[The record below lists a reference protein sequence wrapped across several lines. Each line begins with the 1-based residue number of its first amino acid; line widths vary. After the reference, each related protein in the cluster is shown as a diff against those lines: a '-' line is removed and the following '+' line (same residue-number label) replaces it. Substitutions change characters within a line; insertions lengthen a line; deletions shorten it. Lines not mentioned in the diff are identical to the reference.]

1 MRRLTTLLLAA
12 SSWAAAQCDQIQ
24 LKPSSD
30 YAWLIASGAP
40 VYQVKKNGAS
50 AGELRSAQSFLLH
63 GEGDGS
69 PIEASGVTDEPGR
82 FGSSFSVAAN
92 GRLAFPREA
101 ALNLREGAIEMWVA
115 AKRDGGDPVYAARD
129 HTLFLYRAP
138 NGDDL
143 RVTQSRTAGVL
154 YGGGTVQKQWQSAYG
169 GLATTRAWRAGEWH
183 HVLFTWS
190 AGGNFMRFYVDGAL
204 TADTNEKRYWAPEAS
219 ADRFTLGA
227 DEYLLDE
234 VRIFNR
240 PMDTAEARL
249 LASRSEAPRDYEA
262 WLPVASLAAGDRL
275 SIQSESCTAAFHYE
289 GVPLFDAGPLST
301 LLPPETTQ
309 LDFTVSTLRAAECR
323 YSVNRA
329 AGWEEMK
336 PFTGGQGGT
345 VHTVTF
351 EDLSPD
357 TLTVNSVRIR
367 CDSAPDFELVQ
378 RYRSIPRVNPKFPR
392 TGNLWGTGQIRP
404 RGLEHAARIDLHLGS
419 SFTPAEIRRLRQLN
433 PDILVLTSI
442 NTVENS
448 GLPEDYY
455 LHDTTGRRIE
465 VWPGTYRLNLTK
477 RYVAEF
483 QARWAYQQIVD
494 SGLMVDGCFFDN
506 FFTSQSWLRADI
518 HGRAVQL
525 DANED
530 GKPDD
535 PAWLDREWKAGV
547 YHELEKWREL
557 MPHALASGHLPR
569 PPSREFTSIFNGDSI
584 GFMTADVIES
594 KRPFADLWSAYND
607 WWRIGREPVVVM
619 VESSPHDQIAY
630 GYDYSPMQK
639 IPPSTLEFARTYYP
653 NVRFGLAFTLMND
666 GFFAHEFGDTWHGN
680 DWWYDELDFDLGY
693 PLGAA
698 RRVQVEGF
706 EQTDRIVN
714 GGFEQPLEGSWV
726 LSVSAAAGA
735 AATLARDT
743 NSAAEGSASARIT
756 VSNAGAGTDWHI
768 DFNQRNRSLTAGV
781 SYDLE
786 FWAKADRPRTI
797 TLSAQK
803 GSPDWRNYGLSKRL
817 EIDPEWRR
825 YSVTFEA
832 RETVD
837 DSRVQFFL
845 GAAAGAVWIDGVRL
859 VEHPPEVWRRDFDNG
874 VTLLNGTRKRMT
886 VKLEQGLRRLTGEQA
901 AMHESIVDDS
911 SPGFSASDD
920 WKKAAYDSGEWKS
933 AGPFFHDW
941 GDGCRQNDG
950 TSGAAEFDLDLR
962 EDDTYTLTAW
972 WPAGPQARDWSKR
985 VVFEVVADGQIVAT
999 RAFDQ
1004 SSGGDEWHEIATVAL
1019 RRSTRPVVR
1028 VRNEG
1033 SGPAIADAIHVR
1045 SARRF
1050 NDGSAADSVTLEP
1063 MDGIV
1068 LRK

>member
-1 MRRLTTLLLAA
+1 MRRLTALFLTA

-24 LKPSSD
+24 FRPSTD

-40 VYQVKKNGAS
+40 SYQLKRNGVP
-50 AGELRSAQSFLLH
+50 AGELRSPQSFVLH
-63 GEGDGS
+63 GEGDGTPLES
-69 PIEASGVTDEPGR
+69 AGVAHEPGR
-82 FGSSFSVAAN
+82 AGSAFRVASGGRYSFA
-92 GRLAFPREA
+92 REGS
-101 ALNLREGAIEMWVA
+101 LNLSEGAIEMWVA
-115 AKRDGGDPVYAARD
+115 ARQDGNDSVYAARD
-129 HTLFLYRAP
+129 HVLFSYRAQ
-138 NGDDL
+138 NGDEL
-143 RVTQSRTAGVL
+143 RLVQSRSAGVL
-154 YGGGTVQKQWQSAYG
+154 YGGGNVQKQWQSAYG
-169 GLATTRAWRAGEWH
+169 SLAATRAWLAGEWH

-204 TADTNEKRYWAPEAS
+204 AADTNEKHYWAPEAS
-219 ADRFTLGA
+219 GDRFTLGA
-227 DEYLLDE
+227 DDYLLDE
-234 VRIFNR
+234 VRFFTR
-240 PMDTAEARL
+240 PLEQAEIRM
-249 LASRSEAPRDYEA
+249 LASRTTAPDSFEA
-262 WLPVASLAAGDRL
+262 WLPMTNLAAGDAL
-275 SIQSESCTAAFHYE
+275 SIESGSCAVAFEYQ
-289 GVPLFDAGPLST
+289 GTPLFDAAPAST

-309 LDFTVSTLRAAECR
+309 LDFRVSTLRAAECR
-323 YSVNRA
+323 YSVNSA
-329 AGWEEMK
+329 LEWDAMK
-336 PFTGGQGGT
+336 PFTGGQGST
-345 VHTVTF
+345 LHSVTF
-351 EDLSPD
+351 QDLSPD
-357 TLTVNSVRIR
+357 TQTVNTVRIC
-367 CDSAPDFELVQ
+367 CDSAPGFEMLQ

-404 RGLEHAARIDLHLGS
+404 KGLEHAARIDLHLGTT
-419 SFTPAEIRRLRQLN
+419 FTPSEIRRLRQLN

-448 GLPEDYY
+448 GLPEEYY

-477 RYVAEF
+477 PHVAEY
-483 QARWAYQQIVD
+483 QAQWAYQQIID

-506 FFTSQSWLRADI
+506 FFTTQSWLRADI

-547 YHELEKWREL
+547 YLELEKWREL

-569 PPSREFTSIFNGDSI
+569 PPLREFSSIFNGDSI
-584 GFMTADVIES
+584 GFLTADVIEA
-594 KRPFADLWSAYND
+594 KRPFADLWSAYHD
-607 WWRIGREPVVVM
+607 WWRIGREPVVMM

-630 GYDYSPMQK
+630 GYDYSPLQK

-653 NVRFGLAFTLMND
+653 NVRFGLAFTLLND

-693 PLGAA
+693 PLAEA
-698 RRVQVEGF
+698 RRVPVEGLQ
-706 EQTDRIVN
+706 QTDRIVN
-714 GGFEQPLEGSWV
+714 GGFEQPLDGTWL
-726 LSVSAAAGA
+726 LSVNSASGA
-735 AATLARDT
+735 SATLTRDT
-743 NSAAEGSASARIT
+743 AAAEGSASARISI
-756 VSNAGAGTDWHI
+756 SNSGAGTDWHV
-768 DFNQRNRSLTAGV
+768 DFNQRDRSFTAGV

-786 FWAKADRPRTI
+786 FWAKADRPRSI

-803 GSPDWRNYGLSKRL
+803 GSPDWRNYGLSRRL
-817 EIDPEWRR
+817 EIDTDWRL

-832 RETVD
+832 RETVS

-845 GAAAGAVWIDGVRL
+845 GAAIGTVWIDGVRL

-874 VTLLNGTRKRMT
+874 ITLLNGTRKPMT
-886 VKLEQGLRRLTGEQA
+886 IKLEPGLRRLTGEQA
-901 AMHESIVDDS
+901 PMHEYIVDDS
-911 SPGFSASDD
+911 SPGFSASQE

-950 TSGAAEFDLDLR
+950 TSGNAEFNIDLR

-972 WPAGPQARDWSKR
+972 WPAGPQAKDWSKR
-985 VVFEVVADGQIVAT
+985 VVFEVVSAGEVVA
-999 RAFDQ
+999 AKALDQ
-1004 SSGGDEWHEIATVAL
+1004 STGGDEWHEIATVPL
-1019 RRSTRPVVR
+1019 RRSASPLVR

-1033 SGPAIADAIHVR
+1033 TGPAIADAIHVR
-1045 SARRF
+1045 SAKRF
-1050 NDGSAADSVTLEP
+1050 NDGSAAGSVTLEP